1 MGKVPKIAGIGT
13 NLTRRSTSR
22 LSEEGS
28 RHHTEIK
35 FPCQNRNRN
44 IAVKSVVIQGGLHQ
58 YTLHLMTATLVPPLI
73 VKKRWGSDH

>member
-13 NLTRRSTSR
+13 NLTRRPTSR

-28 RHHTEIK
+28 RHHIEIK

-44 IAVKSVVIQGGLHQ
+44 IAVKSVVIQGGLCQ
-58 YTLHLMTATLVPPLI
+58 YPLHLMTATLVPPLLWQA
-73 VKKRWGSDH
+73 RPHHRL